1 MTDDNFP
8 ELNFKLPFEDT
19 EGNRLLRS
27 KLYYQMYLVTNN
39 EMSEVVLPGVRYNT
53 PEDLSII
60 NYYYMNMLGIGYDAD
75 DDAHYVVFPLDDSN
89 WQAVGVQA
97 IYYGTQEKRSP
108 IAWYEIVAGTGI
120 DEYNAKDNQ
129 KTVYYDLKGNTVN
142 NPTHGVYIEKTKEN
156 GKIKTR
162 KIMI

>member
-1 MTDDNFP
+1 MKA
-8 ELNFKLPFEDT
+8 ESEYEVIT
-19 EGNRLLRS
+19 E
-27 KLYYQMYLVTNN
+27 K
-39 EMSEVVLPGVRYNT
+39 P
-53 PEDLSII
+53 
-60 NYYYMNMLGIGYDAD
+60 D

-142 NPTHGVYIEKTKEN
+142 KPD
-156 GKIKTR
+156 TR
-162 KIMI
+162 SLY

>member
-1 MTDDNFP
+1 MKA
-8 ELNFKLPFEDT
+8 ESEYEVIT
-19 EGNRLLRS
+19 E
-27 KLYYQMYLVTNN
+27 K
-39 EMSEVVLPGVRYNT
+39 P
-53 PEDLSII
+53 
-60 NYYYMNMLGIGYDAD
+60 D

-120 DEYNAKDNQ
+120 DEYNAKDNK

-162 KIMI
+162 KIII